1 MVLQLLVI
9 LDLQDAVG
17 GVLVLLHWPPQRL
30 LKVVE
35 NCMYPLSFLRESYP
49 LFLKQVSF
57 LLSDCCDSDVAVL
70 YRGQLG
76 A

>member
-1 MVLQLLVI
+1 MVLLLLVI

-17 GVLVLLHWPPQRL
+17 GILVLLHWPPQRL

-35 NCMYPLSFLRESYP
+35 NCTYPLGFLRKFDP
-49 LFLKQVSF
+49 FILKQFSF
-57 LLSDCCDSDVAVL
+57 LLSYCSDSDVTVL
-70 YRGQLG
+70 NRGQLG